1 MFTNQKNPLHVS
13 YEAASG
19 NHLARWFQFQ
29 PQLSRMI
36 RDEPDL
42 LHWFPGTFEINRVR
56 PRLDQC
62 VSRAKRVSNT
72 LPT

>member
-42 LHWFPGTFEINRVR
+42 LHWFPGTFEINRV
-56 PRLDQC
+56 
-62 VSRAKRVSNT
+62 
-72 LPT
+72 